1 MGTAPAA
8 PSRRPPS
15 RMEESP
21 ASPSWATRLIA
32 LVATWLVLGLA
43 TFTATPILPSAI
55 WTSVTTRT
63 RHRHV

>member
-32 LVATWLVLGLA
+32 LVATWHVLGLA
-43 TFTATPILPSAI
+43 TFTAPPIFPSPI
-55 WTSVTTRT
+55 WTSVTTRA

>member
-8 PSRRPPS
+8 PSLRPPS

-43 TFTATPILPSAI
+43 TFTAPPIFPSVI
-55 WTSVTTRT
+55 WTSVTTRA
-63 RHRHV
+63 RHRLV

>member
-8 PSRRPPS
+8 PSLRPPS

-21 ASPSWATRLIA
+21 ASPSWATRLSA

-43 TFTATPILPSAI
+43 TFTAPSSPAPFGPA
-55 WTSVTTRT
+55 
-63 RHRHV
+63 